1 LNETIGAKLNEII
14 HPDTSSQ
21 ADDSRDVHGKV
32 HVTFVYEN
40 TGDETRFKVERSAT
54 LNEIWQEAYKELGEQ
69 QKPDDQLESAAGISL
84 MGYLSHHVAELRK
97 SDVIASYDFQIR
109 AKTGGA

>member
-1 LNETIGAKLNEII
+1 MNETT
-14 HPDTSSQ
+14 HSDTSLQ
-21 ADDSRDVHGKV
+21 ANDSRDPHGKV

-40 TGDETRFKVERSAT
+40 TGDEKRFKVERSAT
-54 LNEIWQEAYKELGEQ
+54 LNEIWQEAYEELGEQ

-84 MGYLSHHVAELRK
+84 MGYLSHQVTELRK

>member
-1 LNETIGAKLNEII
+1 MTMNQPIAPNEQAGSGA
-14 HPDTSSQ
+14 D
-21 ADDSRDVHGKV
+21 HGQV
-32 HVTFVYEN
+32 QVTFVYEN
-40 TGDETRFKVERSAT
+40 TGDEKRFKVQRSAT

-84 MGYLSHHVAELRK
+84 MGYLSQQVTELRK
-97 SDVIASYDFQIR
+97 SEIIASYNFQIR